1 MAVFIK
7 GKEAAEKIKNG
18 DSVCVIGNISMLEPE
33 TILYEIEQQFLEKG
47 TPRDLT
53 LLFPVFIGSMENR
66 GIDYFAHEGMVKRA
80 IGGSYASMGP
90 NRRFNDLIFENKVEA
105 YHLPMGPFYKL
116 LQNTGA
122 GQPGLFTE
130 VGLHTSADPR
140 MGGGRLNEA
149 TKENIVQVKDL
160 DGREW
165 LYYPRLPVD
174 VSIIRGTSAD
184 EKGNIYLENEPTS
197 QGILAIALAAKNN
210 GGIVIAQ
217 VRRKV
222 RSGTIHPKLGA
233 VPGKLVDFVVLDERD
248 EAQVSHHEATTY
260 TEQKEQIEKREMPLT
275 HRKVILR
282 RMLLELWENAFVN
295 LGFGIPAQL
304 PALAVEEGVAE
315 NLEFTIEHGPIG
327 GLPGWDGT
335 FAVSVNP
342 EMILDSTNIFDVY
355 TCGMLDI
362 SCLGM
367 GEADRFGNVNNHKFK
382 NMIAGAGGFNDIT
395 YKTPKILFGGTFT
408 AGGLKTEV
416 SGGTIKILQ
425 EGRNRKLAS
434 GIEGITFNAQDAR
447 KRGQTVKYI
456 TERAVFELGDRGLV
470 LKEIAPGIDLK
481 RDILDLLDFE
491 VEIAEDLVRMDE
503 RIFKEEVM
511 GISLA

>member
-1 MAVFIK
+1 MATFIK
-7 GKEAAEKIKNG
+7 GKEAAEKIKSG
-18 DSVCVIGNISMLEPE
+18 DSVCIIGNISMLEPE
-33 TILYEIEQQFLEKG
+33 TILYELEQQFLEKG
-47 TPRDLT
+47 TPKDLT

-66 GIDYFAHEGMVKRA
+66 GIDYFAHKGMVRRA

-90 NRRFNDLIFENKVEA
+90 NRRFNELIFDNEVEA

-149 TKENIVQVKDL
+149 TKEDIVQVKEL
-160 DGREW
+160 DGKEW
-165 LYYPRLPVD
+165 LYYPRLSVN

-222 RSGTIHPKLGA
+222 KSGTIHPKLGA

-248 EAQVSHHEATTY
+248 EAEVSHHKASTY
-260 TEQKEQIEKREMPLT
+260 SEQKEAVEKRKLPLT

-282 RMLLELWENAFVN
+282 RMLLELKKHAFVN

-304 PALAVEEGVAE
+304 PALAVEESVDKD
-315 NLEFTIEHGPIG
+315 LEFTIEHGPIG

-342 EMILDSTNIFDVY
+342 EMILDSTDIFDVY

-367 GEADRFGNVNNHKFK
+367 GEMDRYGNVNNHKFK

-395 YKTPKILFGGTFT
+395 YKTPVILFGGTFT
-408 AGGLKTEV
+408 AGGLKTEI
-416 SGGTIKILQ
+416 SGGSIKILQ
-425 EGRNRKLAS
+425 EGRNQKLAS
-434 GIEGITFNAQDAR
+434 SIEGITFNAQDAKR
-447 KRGQTVKYI
+447 RGQTIKYI
-456 TERAVFELGDRGLV
+456 TERAVFQLGEQGLV
-470 LKEIAPGIDLK
+470 LTEIAPGIDLK
-481 RDILDLLDFE
+481 RDILDQLDFE
-491 VEIAEDLVRMDE
+491 PEIAKDLVQMDK
-503 RIFKEEVM
+503 RIFEDEEM
-511 GISLA
+511 GLELT